1 MHGSRCKHE
10 AQSDTESCTR
20 CAYNNQSTYIRGAE
34 TPGYA
39 GSTRAMADVARKTMP
54 LYTNP
59 FTHVSDYWLK
69 QSCCVFQTGVV
80 HP

>member
-1 MHGSRCKHE
+1 MTDE
-10 AQSDTESCTR
+10 
-20 CAYNNQSTYIRGAE
+20 
-34 TPGYA
+34 
-39 GSTRAMADVARKTMP
+39 ARKTMP

-59 FTHVSDYWLK
+59 FTHLSDYWLK